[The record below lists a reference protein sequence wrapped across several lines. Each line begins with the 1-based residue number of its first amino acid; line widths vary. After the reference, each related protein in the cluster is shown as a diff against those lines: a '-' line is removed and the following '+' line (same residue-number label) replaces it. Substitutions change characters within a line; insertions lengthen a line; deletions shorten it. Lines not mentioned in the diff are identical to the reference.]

1 MNIFFTSDTH
11 YGHSNIVKGT
21 TRWDLNGQT
30 RGNRSV
36 RDFDTLEEHDQAIVD
51 GINSFVG
58 ENDILY
64 HLGDWSFAGLD
75 NIFKFREQ
83 LKVKT
88 IHLCFGNY
96 DHHIRNNKVRS
107 GTLAEIESFKKLST
121 KELFTSTQDT
131 INVSIK
137 GKRFFMSHYAHRI
150 WDKSH
155 HGVCHLYGHSHSSL
169 EHIEWGKSMDVGV
182 DNAYRL
188 FGQYRPFSLEEVI
201 EILDKRPI
209 LFIDHHNK
217 NTN

>member
-21 TRWDLNGQT
+21 TKWDLNGQT
-30 RGNRSV
+30 RGNQSV

-58 ENDILY
+58 EKDILY

-88 IHLCFGNY
+88 IHLCFGNHC
-96 DHHIRNNKVRS
+96 HHIKSNKFSENFNKR
-107 GTLAEIESFKKLST
+107 TQD
-121 KELFTSTQDT
+121 LFTSVQDT

-182 DNAYRL
+182 DNAFRL
-188 FGQYRPFSLEEVI
+188 FGQYRPFSMEEVT